1 MTRCFFFLHRN
12 NDKCKTYEGKPVSTQ
27 EQTKTKI
34 TKQQTSA
41 ANTKISILT
50 STEQPKVT
58 RSLSPS
64 KKRNYKGT
72 FLESF
77 R

>member
-41 ANTKISILT
+41 ANTKMSILT
-50 STEQPKVT
+50 STEQP
-58 RSLSPS
+58 
-64 KKRNYKGT
+64 
-72 FLESF
+72 
-77 R
+77 